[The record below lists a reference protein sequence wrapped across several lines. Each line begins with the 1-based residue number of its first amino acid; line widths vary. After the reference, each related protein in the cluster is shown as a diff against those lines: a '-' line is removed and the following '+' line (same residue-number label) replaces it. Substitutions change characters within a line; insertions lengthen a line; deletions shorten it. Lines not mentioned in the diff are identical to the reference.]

1 MKSGAEPLP
10 RAAGDAMLKAAV
22 ITVSDRAW
30 RGEYADRSG
39 PRVREV
45 LLERLPG
52 ADVTLSLVPDEFDAI
67 AAALQLNCDR
77 DYIFTS
83 GGTGLSPRDITPE
96 ACARFC
102 DREVPGISE
111 WLRRESQKETPHAV
125 FSRAY
130 SGMKGR
136 TLVVNFPGS
145 LRGAELCARL
155 MAGVMEHGRD
165 MAWGGDHP
173 QQEKKN

>member
-1 MKSGAEPLP
+1 
-10 RAAGDAMLKAAV
+10 MLKAAV
-22 ITVSDRAW
+22 ITVSDRAS
-30 RGEYADRSG
+30 RGEYPDRSG

-45 LLERLPG
+45 LERELPG
-52 ADVTLSLVPDEFDAI
+52 IDVVVEVVADEPGALL
-67 AAALQLNCDR
+67 AALQRHLDR
-77 DYIFTS
+77 DYILTT
-83 GGTGLSPRDITPE
+83 GGTGLAPRDITPE
-96 ACARFC
+96 TCARFC

-165 MAWGGDHP
+165 MAQGGGHEP
-173 QQEKKN
+173 HNKK